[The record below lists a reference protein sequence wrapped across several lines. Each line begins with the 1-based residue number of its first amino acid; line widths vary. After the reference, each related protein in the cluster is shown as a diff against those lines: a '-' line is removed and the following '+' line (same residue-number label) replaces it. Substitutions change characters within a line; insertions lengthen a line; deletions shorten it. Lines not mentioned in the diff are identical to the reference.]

1 MQVDKFS
8 SMKEQQLKE
17 TIDFLKSNGITSPEI
32 GIVLGTGL

>member
-17 TIDFLKSNGITSPEI
+17 TIDFFKVKRSYKT
-32 GIVLGTGL
+32 